1 MCGVAFGAGSPAGTL
16 RHLASPLFRCACA
29 VGPGL
34 GVWDKSRA
42 WMTAR
47 WPPVEHPKLNATPR
61 RPCPLARQVNLALLE
76 SSGIAG
82 AVAQL
87 RNHRNASIAL
97 KADDIVH
104 RWRTAAVAALTQA
117 TGKSR

>member
-1 MCGVAFGAGSPAGTL
+1 MCDPCGQQGGLAERAGWPQTCGAVRPAPAFGPGIPP
-16 RHLASPLFRCACA
+16 PLIP
-29 VGPGL
+29 GPH
-34 GVWDKSRA
+34 
-42 WMTAR
+42 
-47 WPPVEHPKLNATPR
+47 PPRL
-61 RPCPLARQVNLALLE
+61 QVNLAVLE

-87 RNHRNASIAL
+87 RNHRHAGIAL

-117 TGKSR
+117 TGKSK

>member
-1 MCGVAFGAGSPAGTL
+1 MPRGRAPAVNMSAVELVESKQTDNAA
-16 RHLASPLFRCACA
+16 LALPS
-29 VGPGL
+29 
-34 GVWDKSRA
+34 
-42 WMTAR
+42 
-47 WPPVEHPKLNATPR
+47 NQ
-61 RPCPLARQVNLALLE
+61 QVNLALLE

-87 RNHRNASIAL
+87 RNNRNASIAL

-117 TGKSR
+117 TGKNK